1 MAEQDKPFVCYKS
14 GWNLKI
20 MPRNTAG
27 WWAMF
32 IWLLILSGPTALF
45 VWLMIRQPSDAQIT
59 AYVTGYVLLTFAWSM
74 AMLRWMYL
82 NSEVIDMNELL
93 KLKRELDARK
103 GLGKR

>member
-20 MPRNTAG
+20 TPRNAAG
-27 WWAMF
+27 WRA
-32 IWLLILSGPTALF
+32 LLVWMLALVLLTAPF
-45 VWLMIRQPSDAQIT
+45 VWLMARQPSEAQVA
-59 AYVTGYVLLTFAWSM
+59 AYVAGYVLLTVGWSL

-82 NSEVIDMNELL
+82 NSEVIDINELL

-103 GLGKR
+103 GR

>member
-20 MPRNTAG
+20 MPQNAAG

-32 IWLLILSGPTALF
+32 VWLLIFAGPTALF
-45 VWLMIRQPSDAQIT
+45 LWLIARQPSDPQIA
-59 AYVTGYVLLTFAWSM
+59 AYVTGYVLLTIGWSL

-82 NSEVIDMNELL
+82 RSEVVDVNALL

-103 GLGKR
+103 AAGKR